1 MSTRA
6 ELEDQAYLALLDVN
20 KHRLEAHTAGVL
32 GDLAKS
38 HSAFDD
44 IITAA
49 RAGKAALE
57 AVEIILEERR
67 LGEEAA

>member
-6 ELEDQAYLALLDVN
+6 ELEDQAHFALMDVN
-20 KHRLEAHTAGVL
+20 KHWLQGLTAEQA
-32 GDLAKS
+32 GDLTGS
-38 HSAFDD
+38 HSAFED

-57 AVEIILEERR
+57 ALESMGELRR
-67 LGEEAA
+67 GRGHAA

>member
-6 ELEDQAYLALLDVN
+6 ELEDQAHFALMDVN
-20 KHRLEAHTAGVL
+20 KHWLEALTAEQARDRTG
-32 GDLAKS
+32 S
-38 HSAFDD
+38 HAAFED

-57 AVEIILEERR
+57 ALESMGEERR
-67 LGEEAA
+67 RRGHAA